1 MKSFIKIFVALVI
14 VVSLVWFVLAKWSF
28 VFSKTVTGRVEAI
41 EKFEIPVALIGGD
54 QASAR
59 GSANRE
65 LFSFAIAIR
74 QEDGQIFTAST
85 EDRQWAAALKG
96 ICVKATLFPY
106 PPWEFGKGGTYF
118 NARLDSQFDCPPLL
132 KAAE

>member
-1 MKSFIKIFVALVI
+1 MKNFIKIFIVLAI
-14 VVSLVWFVLAKWSF
+14 VVGAAWFLIAKWSF
-28 VFSKTVTGRVEAI
+28 VFSKTVIGRVEAI
-41 EKFEIPVALIGGD
+41 EKFEIPVALIGNQTVEGV
-54 QASAR
+54 
-59 GSANRE
+59 SANRA

-96 ICVKATLFPY
+96 ICVKAMFFPY

-118 NARLDSQFDCPPLL
+118 NARLDSQFDCPPSL
-132 KAAE
+132 KLAE

>member
-1 MKSFIKIFVALVI
+1 MKNFIKIFVVLAI
-14 VVSLVWFVLAKWSF
+14 VVSATWFVIAKWSF
-28 VFSKTVTGRVEAI
+28 VFSKTVIGRVEAI

-54 QASAR
+54 QSAHR
-59 GSANRE
+59 VSANRA

-96 ICVKATLFPY
+96 ICVKAMFFPY

-118 NARLDSQFDCPPLL
+118 NARLDSQFDCPPAL
-132 KAAE
+132 KLAE